1 MHSLRSFLFIL
12 YFNADQMLAIDFQSF
27 KTRILTKLTII
38 LHATRIIIIPDMTYQ
53 QFWGEFRS
61 WKIFE
66 LKLGGK
72 YFIVFN
78 IVLFYFNHK
87 SFYSPKKWKK

>member
-12 YFNADQMLAIDFQSF
+12 YFNADQMLEIDFQSF

-38 LHATRIIIIPDMTYQ
+38 LHATRIIIILDMTYQ

-61 WKIFE
+61 WKIFSQSWLIMGE
-66 LKLGGK
+66 ITEYICIKFPQKFCKKKLQC
-72 YFIVFN
+72 IT
-78 IVLFYFNHK
+78 
-87 SFYSPKKWKK
+87 